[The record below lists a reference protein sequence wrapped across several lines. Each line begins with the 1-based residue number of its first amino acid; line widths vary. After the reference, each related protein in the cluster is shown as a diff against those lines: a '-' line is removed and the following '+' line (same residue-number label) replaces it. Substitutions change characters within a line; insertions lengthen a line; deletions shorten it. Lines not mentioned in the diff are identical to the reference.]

1 MLKVD
6 HVKSIK
12 IFNEEHMEKSPKLYL
27 FKNADKLGG
36 RGGSE
41 KRREFC
47 FQHTDRELMTTP
59 ATEGGYSLILSQG
72 IYTHGTYT
80 SINTNIL
87 NIDC

>member
-6 HVKSIK
+6 HFKSIK

-47 FQHTDRELMTTP
+47 FQHTDR
-59 ATEGGYSLILSQG
+59 
-72 IYTHGTYT
+72 
-80 SINTNIL
+80 
-87 NIDC
+87 

>member
-6 HVKSIK
+6 HFKSIK

-47 FQHTDRELMTTP
+47 FQHTDRKVMTTP
-59 ATEGGYSLILSQG
+59 ATEGGILPYALWG
-72 IYTHGTYT
+72 HLHTWHIHEHKYKYFKY
-80 SINTNIL
+80 
-87 NIDC
+87 